1 MGDTLNTLLLLCGAG
16 LFGCLALFIGT
27 VFFMLFTGRWLMI
40 PTLFS
45 IVPQTFRFLFGD
57 AGVFRGGGRS
67 MKQERGRTSRY
78 DEDSDGEFEP
88 RRGGGGSAADR
99 IFAKRERFSGTSG
112 ERSLRPRPD
121 DGDDVAG
128 DDADDLRPQRQPWRQ
143 GGQRGG
149 VSDRFDIRGPSRARK
164 PRSDE
169 DDRIGNRPRRDSR
182 KREWN
187 EDEIFGGMGEE

>member
-45 IVPQTFRFLFGD
+45 IVPQTFRFLFGQ

-67 MKQERGRTSRY
+67 INQGRGRSSRY
-78 DEDSDGEFEP
+78 DEDSDGDFE
-88 RRGGGGSAADR
+88 RRGGRGGSAADR
-99 IFAKRERFSGTSG
+99 IFAKRERFSGTPDG
-112 ERSLRPRPD
+112 RSLRPS
-121 DGDDVAG
+121 AG
-128 DDADDLRPQRQPWRQ
+128 ADDADDDDSLRPQRQPWQQ
-143 GGQRGG
+143 GGRRGG
-149 VSDRFDIRGPSRARK
+149 VSGKYDVRGPSRAHK
-164 PRSDE
+164 PDSDG